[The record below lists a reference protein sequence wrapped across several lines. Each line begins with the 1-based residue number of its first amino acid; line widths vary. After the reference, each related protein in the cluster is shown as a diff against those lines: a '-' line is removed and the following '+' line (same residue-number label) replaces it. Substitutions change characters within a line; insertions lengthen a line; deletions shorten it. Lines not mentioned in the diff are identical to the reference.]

1 MSLHCLACWSC
12 ERVELIPLVTWR
24 YCDASLRSFR
34 GSSIRNHSL
43 LGSWS
48 VLASQASTDY
58 NDCVA
63 RSQQQQKPPIIGQA
77 HSDTVC
83 DKDKSDIKQIYMQ
96 KWSFFSQRFSI
107 FFPNSNSP
115 KKIRGADVGRL
126 WVLSCWLLGTAMQW
140 HAWQCTYPVANA
152 AQMLERC

>member
-83 DKDKSDIKQIYMQ
+83 DKDKSDTMIKQIYMK
-96 KWSFFSQRFSI
+96 KWCF
-107 FFPNSNSP
+107 FFPYVFQFFFQIP
-115 KKIRGADVGRL
+115 IPHKKILGADVGRL
-126 WVLSCWLLGTAMQW
+126 WVLSCWLLGSATRGSA
-140 HAWQCTYPVANA
+140 HAPLPTQH
-152 AQMLERC
+152 RC